1 MMRIALLDFPAILS
15 FVISFCL
22 LNRIHFHD
30 FPLAFLFYHL
40 FLLKQFFLSF
50 ILKIVVVLV
59 IWIVCFLIF
68 FYTTYLLLLLVWKKD
83 ENDADTQKEFF
94 FCALLLSVF
103 PFFLFVWR
111 FFFRS
116 SYGCYQNKL
125 CFHSFL
131 FHFDIIFVHFT

>member
-94 FCALLLSVF
+94 FVLSCSQFSHFFFLCGVFFFVHLMVAIRTNSVF
-103 PFFLFVWR
+103 ILF
-111 FFFRS
+111 
-116 SYGCYQNKL
+116 
-125 CFHSFL
+125 CFIS
-131 FHFDIIFVHFT
+131 I